1 MPDSAPATP
10 RPPVHPLVGR
20 PLALFFRAVVA
31 ARNASFDAGLRV
43 QRMPIPVISVGN
55 LSVGGTGKTPMVRWV
70 VEALREMGRTPCIA
84 MRGYARRPGQ
94 QSDEETE
101 HRARLP
107 GVSLAVGAERER
119 ALRELLGREPGVDCA
134 VLDDGFQRRT
144 MGRNLDIVL
153 LDATRSPFADRCL
166 PAGWLREPVSA
177 LRRAGAIV
185 VTHAEAAPAD
195 AVARLADQA
204 VRIAPRAV
212 LAIARHAWSAL
223 DVVGG
228 SFGAGAEQPVEWL
241 KGRRIHSLCAI
252 GNPSA
257 FLALARTEGA
267 VIASADLR
275 RDHSLYTPGDV
286 DAATDSARASGA
298 EAILTTAK
306 DWVKLAPLVGCT
318 APIAW
323 VRPRLDLRFDSGEA
337 SLRDALSRACAIT
350 APHAPRPGRSADPRA
365 SVLR

>member
-1 MPDSAPATP
+1 MPERAPATP

-20 PLALFFRAVVA
+20 PLAQFFRAAVA

-70 VEALREMGRTPCIA
+70 VEALRDMGRTPCIA
-84 MRGYARRPGQ
+84 MRGYARQPGH
-94 QSDEETE
+94 QSDEEAE
-101 HRARLP
+101 HRARVP
-107 GVSLAVGAERER
+107 GVPLAVGAERER
-119 ALRELLGREPGVDCA
+119 ALRELLARERGVDCA

-144 MGRNLDIVL
+144 MGRDLDIVL
-153 LDATRSPFADRCL
+153 LDATRSPFEDRCL
-166 PAGWLREPVSA
+166 PAGWLREPVTA

-195 AVARLADQA
+195 TVARLAEQA
-204 VRIAPRAV
+204 ARIAPRAV

-223 DVVGG
+223 DITGG
-228 SFGAGAEQPVEWL
+228 PFGSGAEQPVEWL
-241 KGRRIHSLCAI
+241 KARRIHALCAI

-257 FLALARTEGA
+257 FLAQARAEGA
-267 VIASADLR
+267 LVASADLR
-275 RDHSLYTPGDV
+275 RDHSPYTSGDV
-286 DAATDSARASGA
+286 DAATDAARASGA

-306 DWVKLAPLVGCT
+306 DWVKLEALVGRT

-323 VRPRLDLRFDSGEA
+323 ARPRLDLRFDTGEA
-337 SLRDALSRACAIT
+337 SLRQALSRACGIA
-350 APHAPRPGRSADPRA
+350 ASHSAQPGRSADPRA